1 MCGLGLRDLAVQQQQ
16 GTHGVMTQTRA
27 AGKCVAIAGY
37 RPDQGDFLADVVT
50 HLLLSPALDPP
61 RPAALQKQQPSHT
74 PYPAPLTAQGLGRAC
89 GDAPLH
95 AASAPWS
102 EPAPALSP
110 PPAASVFAAAA
121 AAAPSPVAESSSVGS
136 PASEEENASPC
147 RYGLN
152 AALQGTVQAD
162 TNGRSLA
169 LEEAVAVAAGG
180 ATATGG
186 CAAAAGSCAVD
197 GPLV

>member
-61 RPAALQKQQPSHT
+61 RPAALQKQQPS
-74 PYPAPLTAQGLGRAC
+74 
-89 GDAPLH
+89 LH

-102 EPAPALSP
+102 EPAPALSA

-162 TNGRSLA
+162 TNGRGLA